1 MLTIRLVSFMPNV
14 GTVVR
19 LKDGRVGVVSS
30 FTPAGDDD
38 RILFADGHEERCDAW
53 QIDELLT
60 AEPEASIDAAS
71 ALADYLAR
79 AS

>member
-1 MLTIRLVSFMPNV
+1 MSFMPNV

-19 LKDGRVGVVSS
+19 LDDGRVGVVSR
-30 FTPAGDDD
+30 FTPTGDDD
-38 RILFADGHEERCDAW
+38 RILFAAGHEERSDAG
-53 QIDELLT
+53 QIAEMLSP
-60 AEPEASIDAAS
+60 EPELSVDPAS